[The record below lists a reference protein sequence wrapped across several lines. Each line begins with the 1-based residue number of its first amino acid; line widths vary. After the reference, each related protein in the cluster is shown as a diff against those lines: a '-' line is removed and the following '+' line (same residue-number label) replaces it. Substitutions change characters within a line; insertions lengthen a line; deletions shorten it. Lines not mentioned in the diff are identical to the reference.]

1 MQKPFCAG
9 NAVTP
14 SVLGSFPTLLGRCP
28 PLTRENQHTSLWA
41 ARAPRSRRP
50 QLSRQTGSDRFIRNG
65 RPKHRRELRNAPR
78 NPCALGLSH
87 SSRWWMRPGGGPV
100 EGGHAMGD
108 RPGFAALPRGYSGV
122 QPRGGDGSWAATL
135 LVTALKQ
142 GAGAGGGLLLLGLP
156 WKDGLGGCRR
166 RGPRRAEHVL
176 RVPVI
181 SSRRP

>member
-1 MQKPFCAG
+1 MRAFPFGARPPRAHQSLGCTSPTQSPAADASPDRFGQIHPQWTTEAQARTQKRSSAPVCPRPLPFVAL
-9 NAVTP
+9 VD
-14 SVLGSFPTLLGRCP
+14 
-28 PLTRENQHTSLWA
+28 A
-41 ARAPRSRRP
+41 ARGWPCGRRP
-50 QLSRQTGSDRFIRNG
+50 CDG
-65 RPKHRRELRNAPR
+65 RPAGLR
-78 NPCALGLSH
+78 GLA
-87 SSRWWMRPGGGPV
+87 
-100 EGGHAMGD
+100 EGLFWCPASW
-108 RPGFAALPRGYSGV
+108 RGC
-122 QPRGGDGSWAATL
+122 SWAATL